1 MNAKE
6 ILELKI
12 NQLIT
17 QTTLSEA
24 ESNQLIKDVTFLLY
38 NFSINEI
45 KNTELAKYEGSKT
58 DKLLKYFALTK
69 LSEKLSINSIDQYIR
84 VGHQLCDLLNKEL
97 DEIDKEDIKVFFIR
111 YQQLYQISNST
122 LDNKRRLLS
131 SIFSLLYNSGLVS
144 SNPMTTIGSIKYKKV
159 IKQPLKD
166 EEIERIKLACNGNKR
181 NLAIITFFLET
192 GIRVSELC
200 NINLADVDFINHRCK
215 VTGKGNKERIVYFTG
230 KSYVMLYEYL
240 KTRSDI
246 NMEGLI
252 YSNSQNIPLFVCN
265 RHGIKRMTKEGV
277 EAMVRKLRE
286 PSGVSRLHCHLF
298 RATYATNLAKKG
310 VSIELIAKALGHA
323 NLNCIDRY
331 VLTGNDELELALKRI
346 GSAA

>member
-1 MNAKE
+1 
-6 ILELKI
+6 
-12 NQLIT
+12 
-17 QTTLSEA
+17 
-24 ESNQLIKDVTFLLY
+24 
-38 NFSINEI
+38 
-45 KNTELAKYEGSKT
+45 
-58 DKLLKYFALTK
+58 
-69 LSEKLSINSIDQYIR
+69 
-84 VGHQLCDLLNKEL
+84 
-97 DEIDKEDIKVFFIR
+97 
-111 YQQLYQISNST
+111 
-122 LDNKRRLLS
+122 
-131 SIFSLLYNSGLVS
+131 
-144 SNPMTTIGSIKYKKV
+144 MTAIGSIKYKKV
-159 IKQPLKD
+159 IKQPLSD
-166 EEIERIKLACNGNKR
+166 EEIERVKLACGNNKR

-192 GIRVSELC
+192 GVRVSELC
-200 NINLADVDFINHRCK
+200 NIKLSDVDFINHRCK
-215 VTGKGNKERIVYFTG
+215 VIGKGNKERIVYFTG

-240 KTRSDI
+240 KTRTDI

-252 YSNSQNIPLFVCN
+252 YSNSQNIPLFACN

-310 VSIELIAKALGHA
+310 VNIELIAKALGHA